1 MIKKEI
7 KTQVL
12 VYSFC
17 TSACYGLEEYSSRNI
32 SSTSSASLRVFFF
45 FEKRFNKVLRLRYY
59 IARIFFSFFFRFFF
73 SIFFF
78 DFFLR
83 QNF

>member
-1 MIKKEI
+1 MIKNEI

-59 IARIFFSFFFRFFF
+59 IARIFFFYFFFFRFFF
-73 SIFFF
+73 RFFF
-78 DFFLR
+78 
-83 QNF
+83 